1 MTRIRDLLDR
11 KDFET
16 LFLEELGWDR
26 VEDPDSMVVSDDA
39 LGGNQLRSIANK
51 RGVQVWHCT
60 CKPDSRVRQRL
71 DREAAR
77 RSAERLLI
85 FADDKEHLWLWP
97 ERRPSGGT
105 RHVVHTYRPGEPNP
119 SLEQRIRRISFDFEE
134 ESNLSTLTVRERVRT
149 AFNAEK
155 ITNRFYK
162 DITRQRQKLAASIQ
176 GLADDKARELYASI
190 LLDRLIFLYFI
201 QQKGFLDN
209 DQEYLASRL
218 HMVREWQGP
227 DRFFGFYRD
236 FLVPLFHQALG
247 SPEPEYPDVKTR
259 EVIGDVPYV
268 NGGLFLEITLERD
281 YTINVP
287 DTAFEDVLRTF
298 NLYRWHLDERPTGDP
313 NEINP
318 EVLGYILEQYI
329 NQKEMGAYYTADD
342 ITGYMCGVT
351 IAGRFLDRMN
361 DASIWVMLQQDPERY
376 IHDAMQH
383 GAYDFDRFPL
393 TLKPPAWIGS
403 EWEEDASSEVG
414 LPTEKLRETAHRVLA
429 FRDIKRRIRSGEIGD
444 VDAAVTANLNLVQ
457 LALDWLSKQSSP
469 TTLLTAWQTL
479 ATFKVLDPTCG
490 SGAFLLAAMKVLE
503 ELYEAVFEGI
513 RHHVEGSSSPV
524 PYLDTIVSDSEGN
537 SAYFLR
543 KSIALHNLYGVD
555 ILEEAVEIA
564 RLRLFL
570 ALVATVDQ
578 RERLEPLPDLDMNI
592 RCGNILVGCVS
603 TEDLQSVHEG
613 DWVVADT
620 VVVLKEQAV
629 NLRDI
634 YRRFQDAQRAEH
646 RAEVL
651 EWKRKLQ
658 TGTDKLRDQLDH
670 LYSGSDNQVAGWDFT
685 EWRRTHQPFHWIAE
699 FPEAVLEGGFDVVVG
714 NPPFVGSKKVRE
726 EKYSFHG
733 FASDSAPD
741 IYAPCL
747 ERAAHMVVDGGRLA
761 MIAPISL
768 VRGSEKGFMQLR
780 RSLESSLPTR
790 WFSVYSLRPDKLFNA
805 GVRPAILIGHTGS
818 SNDVKISSS
827 NLRIWRSE
835 YKEYLFETIMYSKC
849 CPDRAFQ
856 LAWPMIGD
864 PVASDLL
871 KTLSASGKSLGNY
884 VRKHGKFK
892 VGRKTSVNLRFIA
905 VFLQEPPCWTNENG
919 SPGQRVIQTEVVW
932 QGFEDELHQKAAFL
946 IGAGRLG
953 YWLWTTI
960 GDAYHVTN
968 KMVEW
973 YPCDLELL
981 RPIADDIILLAHEL
995 SQQMLNVQTANS
1007 RNNKFIGGYN
1017 LSACRDLTDKSD
1029 QLIMK
1034 HLGVGDYWSTLLAL
1048 DNRIVKSN
1056 DGSPTSQNH
1065 WKAWTP
1071 TYGPWDPSMPE

>member
-1 MTRIRDLLDR
+1 MTRIRDLMDQQ
-11 KDFET
+11 DFET

-26 VEDPDSMVVSDDA
+26 VEDPDSMVVSDEA
-39 LGGNQLRSIANK
+39 LGGHRLRPMAAK
-51 RGVQVWHCT
+51 RGVVVWHCT
-60 CKPDSRVRQRL
+60 HKPESRVRQRL
-71 DREAAR
+71 DREASK

-85 FADDKEHLWLWP
+85 FADDNEHLWLWP

-105 RHVVHTYRPGEPNP
+105 RHVTHTYRPGQPNP
-119 SLEQRIRRISFDFEE
+119 ALEQRIQRISFSLGE
-134 ESNLSTLTVRERVRT
+134 ESSLTTLTVRERVRT

-162 DITRQRQKLAASIQ
+162 DITRQRRQLAVSIQ

-209 DQEYLASRL
+209 DPEYLTHRL
-218 HMVREWQGP
+218 RMVREWQGP

-247 SPEPEYPDVKTR
+247 SPAPEYPDAKTR

-268 NGGLFLEITLERD
+268 NGGLFLKIPLERNH
-281 YTINVP
+281 TLNVP
-287 DTAFEDVLRTF
+287 DAAFEEILRTF
-298 NLYRWHLDERPTGDP
+298 DRYRWHLDERPTGDP

-329 NQKEMGAYYTADD
+329 NQKAMGAYYTADD

-361 DASIWVMLQQDPERY
+361 DASIWVMLQQDAERY
-376 IHDAMQH
+376 IHEAMQH
-383 GAYDFDRFPL
+383 GACDCDRFPR
-393 TLKPPAWIGS
+393 TLKPADWIGS
-403 EWEEDASSEVG
+403 EWEEDAPPEVG

-429 FRDIKRRIRSGEIGD
+429 FRNLKRRIRSGEIGD

-524 PYLDTIVSDSEGN
+524 PYLETIVSDSEGN

-578 RERLEPLPDLDMNI
+578 RDRLEPLPDLDMNI

-603 TEDLQSVHEG
+603 TEDLQRVHGG
-613 DWVVADT
+613 DWVFAET
-620 VVVLKEQAV
+620 VVAIKEQAV
-629 NLRDI
+629 QLRDI

-646 RAEVL
+646 RSDVL
-651 EWKRKLQ
+651 EWKAKLQ
-658 TGTDKLRDQLDH
+658 TGTALLRDQLDR
-670 LYSGSDNQVAGWDFT
+670 LYSRSDSQATGWDFA

-699 FPEAVLEGGFDVVVG
+699 FPEAVLEGGFSVVVG
-714 NPPFVGSKKVRE
+714 NPPFVRRNKVP
-726 EKYSFHG
+726 YSFSG

-747 ERAAHMVVDGGRLA
+747 ERSAQMVVDDGRLA

-768 VRGSEKGFMQLR
+768 VRGSEKGFMHLR
-780 RSLESSLPTR
+780 QSVKTILPTR
-790 WFSVYSLRPDKLFNA
+790 WFSVYDLRPDKLFKA
-805 GVRPAILIGHTGS
+805 QVCPTLLIGHATGS
-818 SNDVKISSS
+818 HASQVSSS
-827 NLRIWRSE
+827 NLRRWRSE
-835 YKEYLFETIMYSKC
+835 YREHLFETVMYSASYSDQKL
-849 CPDRAFQ
+849 Q
-856 LAWPMIGD
+856 SAWPMIGD
-864 PVASDLL
+864 PAASDLL
-871 KTLSASGKSLGNY
+871 KELSASGKSIGNW

-892 VGRKTSVNLRFIA
+892 VGRKTVRNRRFLT
-905 VFLQEPPCWTNENG
+905 VFLREPPCWEMENG
-919 SPGQRVIQTEVVW
+919 VPGPRVPQSEVHW
-932 QGFEDELHQKAAFL
+932 MGFDDEFHQKAVFL
-946 IGAGRLG
+946 IGAGRFG
-953 YWLWTTI
+953 HWFWTTI
-960 GDAYHVTN
+960 GDAFHVTSG
-968 KMVEW
+968 MVEW
-973 YPCDLELL
+973 FPCDLERL
-981 RPIADDIILLAHEL
+981 RPVADEVIRLGHDL
-995 SQQMLNVQTANS
+995 SDRMMDAPIVD
-1007 RNNKFIGGYN
+1007 RNRKFVGGYN
-1017 LSACRDLTDKSD
+1017 LGACRDLTDKAD
-1029 QLIMK
+1029 RIIME
-1034 HLGVGDYWSTLLAL
+1034 HLGMGDYWPTVLAL
-1048 DNRIVKSN
+1048 DNRIVKSS
-1056 DGSPTSQNH
+1056 DGSATSQNC
-1065 WKAWTP
+1065 WVKDWTP
-1071 TYGPWDPSMPE
+1071 TYGPWDPSMSE

>member
-1 MTRIRDLLDR
+1 MTRIHDLLDR
-11 KDFET
+11 QDLET

-26 VEDPDSMVVSDDA
+26 VENPDSMAVSDEA
-39 LGGNQLRSIANK
+39 LGGNRLRPIAAK
-51 RGVQVWHCT
+51 RGVIIWHCT
-60 CKPDSRVRQRL
+60 CKPESRVRQRV
-71 DREAAR
+71 DREASR

-85 FADDKEHLWLWP
+85 FADDDEHLWLWP

-105 RHVVHTYRPGEPNP
+105 RHVTHTYQLGEPNP
-119 SLEQRIRRISFDFEE
+119 ALEQRIRRISFSLEE
-134 ESNLSTLTVRERVRT
+134 ERGLTTLTVRERVRT

-162 DITRQRQKLAASIQ
+162 DITKQRQQLASSIR
-176 GLADDKARELYASI
+176 GLSDTKDQDLYASI

-209 DQEYLASRL
+209 DQEYLTNRL

-227 DRFFGFYRD
+227 DQFFGFYRD

-247 SPEPEYPDVKTR
+247 SPEPEYPDVKTK

-268 NGGLFLEITLERD
+268 NGGLFLEIPLERSH
-281 YTINVP
+281 TINVP
-287 DTAFEDVLRTF
+287 DAAFEEILRTF
-298 NLYRWHLDERPTGDP
+298 DRYRWHLDERPTGEP

-376 IHDAMQH
+376 IYDAMQH

-393 TLKPPAWIGS
+393 TLKPADWISS
-403 EWEEDASSEVG
+403 EWEEDASPEVG

-429 FRDIKRRIRSGEIGD
+429 FRDIERRIRSGEIGD

-457 LALDWLSKQSSP
+457 LALDWLSKHSSP

-524 PYLDTIVSDSEGN
+524 PYLETIVSDSEGN

-620 VVVLKEQAV
+620 VVALKEQAV
-629 NLRDI
+629 SLRDI

-658 TGTDKLRDQLDH
+658 TGTDKLREQLDH
-670 LYSGSDNQVAGWDFT
+670 LYSRSDNQVAGWDFV

-699 FPEAVLEGGFDVVVG
+699 FPEAVLEGGFSVVVG
-714 NPPFVGSKKVRE
+714 NPPFVRRNKVR
-726 EKYSFHG
+726 YSFHG

-747 ERAAHMVVDGGRLA
+747 ERSAQMVADDGRFA

-768 VRGSEKGFMQLR
+768 VRGSEKGFMYLR
-780 RSLESSLPTR
+780 QELERSLPSR
-790 WFSVYSLRPDKLFNA
+790 WFSVYGFMPSKLFEA
-805 GVRPAILIGHTGS
+805 KVRPTLLIGHATGS
-818 SNDVKISSS
+818 SASQVSSS
-827 NLRIWRSE
+827 NLRRWRSE
-835 YKEYLFETIMYSKC
+835 YREHLFETVMYSVSYSDPKL
-849 CPDRAFQ
+849 Q
-856 LAWPMIGD
+856 SAWPMIGD
-864 PVASDLL
+864 PAASDLL
-871 KTLSASGKSLGNY
+871 KELSTTGKLIGNW
-884 VRKHGKFK
+884 VRTRGKFK
-892 VGRKTSVNLRFIA
+892 VGRKTVMNIRFLPFFLR
-905 VFLQEPPCWTNENG
+905 EPPCWEMLDGT
-919 SPGQRVIQTEVVW
+919 PGQRTEQSGVHW
-932 QGFEDELHQKAAFL
+932 MGFDEELHQHAAFL

-953 YWLWTTI
+953 HWLWTTI
-960 GDAYHVTN
+960 GDVFHVTAG
-968 KMVEW
+968 MVEW
-973 YPCDLELL
+973 FPCDLERL
-981 RPIADDIILLAHEL
+981 RPAVDEVIYLSNTLSDRLLDAPL
-995 SQQMLNVQTANS
+995 VD
-1007 RNNKFIGGYN
+1007 RYNKKFVGNYN
-1017 LSACRDLTDKSD
+1017 LSACRDLTDKAD
-1029 QLIMK
+1029 RLIME
-1034 HLGVGDYWSTLLAL
+1034 HLGVGDYWPTVLAL
-1048 DNRIVKSN
+1048 DNRIVKSH
-1056 DGSPTSQNH
+1056 GRGVKTLYH
-1065 WKAWTP
+1065 WVKDWTP
-1071 TYGPWDPSMPE
+1071 THGPWDPSMPA